1 MAYGKRYYGYGRK
14 RRTYRSRRTRP
25 TKKIIVI
32 K

>member
-14 RRTYRSRRTRP
+14 RKTSRSRSRG

>member
-1 MAYGKRYYGYGRK
+1 MAYGKRNYGYGRK
-14 RRTYRSRRTRP
+14 RTYRSRKARP